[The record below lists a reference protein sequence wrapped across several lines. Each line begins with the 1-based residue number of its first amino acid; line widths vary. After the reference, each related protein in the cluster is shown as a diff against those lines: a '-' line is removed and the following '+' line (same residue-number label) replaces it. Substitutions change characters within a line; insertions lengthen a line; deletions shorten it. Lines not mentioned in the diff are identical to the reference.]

1 MQEET
6 KAEYFARKIA
16 EYDEAMTKAY
26 GTGWTSQKGE
36 WYNEWYITDRGF
48 FYAGLD
54 EFLYWLKDNE

>member
-16 EYDEAMTKAY
+16 EYNEAMTKAY
-26 GTGWTSQKGE
+26 GTGWTSQKD
-36 WYNEWYITDRGF
+36 EWYITDQEF
-48 FYAGLD
+48 FYTGLD